1 MASVTQK
8 SPLERMIQSQVI
20 DRGIRDARLI
30 DAMRQVPRDRFFPA
44 QGRDGAYEDNAA
56 PIGFGQTIS
65 QPYIVALMTQAMEL
79 TGSERVLELGTGS
92 GYHTAILSR
101 LAGDIYTVERIKP
114 LLDAAFER
122 LLDLGCRNVHFR
134 HADGTLGWPEA
145 APFDR
150 ILIGAGAPE
159 VPRKLFLAQ
168 LVDGGIAVVPSG
180 PADHQTLFAVR
191 RAGDQLTE
199 TDLGACRFVP
209 LIGSEGWPEG
219 EPPGKQDNLPPRD

>member
-1 MASVTQK
+1 MASITQK

-20 DRGIRDARLI
+20 DRGIRDSQLI
-30 DAMRQVPRDRFFPA
+30 DAMRQVPRDRFFPT
-44 QGRDGAYEDNAA
+44 QDRQGAYEDNAA
-56 PIGFGQTIS
+56 PIGYGQTIS
-65 QPYIVALMTQAMEL
+65 QPYIVALMTQALEL
-79 TGSERVLELGTGS
+79 SGTQRLLELGTGS

-101 LAGDIYTVERIKP
+101 LAGEVFTVERIKP

-134 HADGTLGWPEA
+134 HADGTLGWPED

-150 ILIGAGAPE
+150 IIIGAGAPE
-159 VPRKLFLAQ
+159 VPRKLLLAQ
-168 LVDGGIAVVPSG
+168 LVDGGIAVVPAG

-191 RAGDQLTE
+191 RAGEELSE

-209 LIGSEGWPEG
+209 LIGSEGWPEAQ
-219 EPPGKQDNLPPRD
+219 PGKQDNPPTKE